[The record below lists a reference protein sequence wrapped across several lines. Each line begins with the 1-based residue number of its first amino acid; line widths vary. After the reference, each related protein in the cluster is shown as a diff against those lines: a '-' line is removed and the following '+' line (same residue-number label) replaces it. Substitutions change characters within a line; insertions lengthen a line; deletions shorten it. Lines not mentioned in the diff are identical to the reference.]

1 MTSKYIA
8 REEVKFN
15 ELQPGGPK
23 LGALTGDPTKGPYVG
38 LLQLTAGFVSPMHSH
53 SGDYEA
59 VQISG
64 TSRHWTKDES
74 EAKAKKMTPGSYWM
88 IAGGVDHISACE
100 KGSDCVML
108 LWQKTKFDFAPG
120 KDAKGAT
127 PATPAKPAAPAKK
140 TP

>member
-1 MTSKYIA
+1 
-8 REEVKFN
+8 
-15 ELQPGGPK
+15 
-23 LGALTGDPTKGPYVG
+23 
-38 LLQLTAGFVSPMHSH
+38 
-53 SGDYEA
+53 
-59 VQISG
+59 
-64 TSRHWTKDES
+64 
-74 EAKAKKMTPGSYWM
+74 M